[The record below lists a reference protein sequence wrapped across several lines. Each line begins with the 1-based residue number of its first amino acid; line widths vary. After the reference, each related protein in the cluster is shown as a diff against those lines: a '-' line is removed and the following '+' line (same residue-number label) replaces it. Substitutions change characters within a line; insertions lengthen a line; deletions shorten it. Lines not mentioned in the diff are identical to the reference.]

1 MDKRKREK
9 LAAAGWKVGTVQELL
24 NLSDSDA
31 LLVEIRVAL
40 AAAVRARRTRGRVS
54 QAELAER
61 MGSSQ
66 PRVVRLEQGEGTLD
80 LLVRAL
86 LAMGATPREIGRTL
100 GTAARPLAQRKAR
113 TRHPKSAA

>member
-1 MDKRKREK
+1 MDKLKRDKQE
-9 LAAAGWKVGTVQELL
+9 AAGWKVGTVQELL
-24 NLSDSDA
+24 GLSDAEA

-40 AAAVRARRTRGRVS
+40 AAAVRARRTRERVS

-66 PRVVRLEQGEGTLD
+66 PRVAHLEQGEGTLD

-100 GTAARPLAQRKAR
+100 ATAARP
-113 TRHPKSAA
+113 AA